1 MKRASDS
8 RMRPWA
14 VVEIASG
21 SDEGKRT
28 ELIRAAY
35 RSSRSGL
42 VALALRGV
50 TRQLVDRALDSVV
63 DARADRIRGVIYVD
77 ADESTEDLLIAATQ
91 ASVVVA
97 STERFRVE
105 LAEQG
110 IRAFGVEDGARVLLS
125 EPGPR

>member
-1 MKRASDS
+1 MEHAFSHWK
-8 RMRPWA
+8 RPWA
-14 VVEIASG
+14 IVEIASG
-21 SDEGKRT
+21 SNERERT

-50 TRQLVDRALDSVV
+50 TRQLVDRALDAVV
-63 DARADRIRGVIYVD
+63 DARRDRIRGVIYVD
-77 ADESTEDLLIAATQ
+77 ADQSTEDLLIAARH

-105 LAEQG
+105 LAELG
-110 IRAFGVEDGARVLLS
+110 VRALGVEDGARILS
-125 EPGPR
+125 EPDPR

>member
-8 RMRPWA
+8 KMRPWA
-14 VVEIASG
+14 IVEIAVG

-35 RSSRSGL
+35 RSSRSGV

-63 DARADRIRGVIYVD
+63 DARQGQMRGVIYLD
-77 ADESTEDLLIAATQ
+77 ADESTEDLLIAATH

-97 STERFRVE
+97 STEPFRVA
-105 LAEQG
+105 LADHG
-110 IRAFGVEDGARVLLS
+110 ICALGVEEGARILLS
-125 EPGPR
+125 EPKPH

>member
-1 MKRASDS
+1 MKRASGS
-8 RMRPWA
+8 RIRPWA
-14 VVEIASG
+14 IVEISVG

-50 TRQLVDRALDSVV
+50 TRQLVDRALDPVV
-63 DARADRIRGVIYVD
+63 DARKDLIRGVVYVD
-77 ADESTEDLLIAATQ
+77 ADESTEDLLIAATH

-97 STERFRVE
+97 STDRFRDA
-105 LAEQG
+105 LAQQG
-110 IRAFGVEDGARVLLS
+110 IQAFGVEDGARALLLER
-125 EPGPR
+125 EPR